1 MSRGTAG
8 YDAILNT
15 MGQFLPKL
23 VLGAALALPIGGL
36 AEAADLG
43 RGRSI
48 PDFGL
53 SRATG
58 RARGPD
64 LRARETRRLDLQ
76 RRTREVQRDV
86 RRLREERRIEHS
98 GTRQD
103 LERYQ
108 RKERVKDATSDLS
121 HNLDQPLIDSRA
133 GGSPSTDRE
142 TRFLDLQRDIE
153 RSLRKVKFE
162 RRQRRLEHELRWKS
176 ERSRL
181 ETGDP

>member
-1 MSRGTAG
+1 ME
-8 YDAILNT
+8 L
-15 MGQFLPKL
+15 LPRL
-23 VLGAALALPIGGL
+23 ILGAALALGPWLGGI
-36 AEAADLG
+36 AEGADLG
-43 RGRSI
+43 RGRAS

-53 SRATG
+53 SRAAG
-58 RARGPD
+58 KARGPD
-64 LRARETRRLDLQ
+64 IRAREIRHLDLQ

-121 HNLDQPLIDSRA
+121 HDLDQRLINSRA
-133 GGSPSTDRE
+133 SAGPSTDRE

-153 RSLRKVKFE
+153 RSLGKVKFE